1 MMLSDATGSY
11 VDRRGHSIT
20 IDSFEGTRN
29 IRELEAYPTT
39 YMESQSLCDK
49 MIERGEKYMTFLRQI
64 APQCQYR
71 GFVFTKQGK
80 AKEMQERH
88 FVSCPDV
95 TAICKRGKTD
105 TND

>member
-1 MMLSDATGSY
+1 MLSDVTGSY
-11 VDRRGHSIT
+11 VDRRGHAIT

-29 IRELEAYPTT
+29 IRELEAYPTR

-49 MIERGEKYMTFLRQI
+49 MIKRGEKYMKFLRQI

-80 AKEMQERH
+80 DKEMQERH
-88 FVSCPDV
+88 FVGCPDV
-95 TAICKRGKTD
+95 PNIYKRGKTD